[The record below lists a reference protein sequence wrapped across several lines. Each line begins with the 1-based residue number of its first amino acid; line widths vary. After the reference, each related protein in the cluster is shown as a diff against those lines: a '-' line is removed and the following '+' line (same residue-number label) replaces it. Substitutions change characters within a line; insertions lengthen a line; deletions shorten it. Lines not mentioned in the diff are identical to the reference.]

1 MVFVL
6 SRRDNVKKWMYVALF
21 LMIVAVFLASIF
33 TVGCAAGHGS
43 APASQNKRA
52 DLSLSVPD
60 ANTPSQKDKKL
71 LIPTHDHPAFGELR
85 ERRQKMVY
93 GQIERRGIHDQ
104 NVLNAMRTVP
114 RHTFVRGRDLRR
126 AYDDSPLP
134 IGLGQTI
141 SQPYIVA
148 YMTEFLKLD
157 PNSRVLEIGTGSGY
171 QAAVCAEIAAEVYT
185 IEILE
190 GLAESSE
197 KRLKEL
203 GYRNVWVKAA
213 DGYFGWP
220 EKGPFDAII
229 VTCAAGFV
237 PPPLTQQLKPNGI
250 MILPVGSPYGAQ
262 RLVLITKNRKG
273 KILSRGLIPVRFV
286 PMLGQITETKQ

>member
-1 MVFVL
+1 MKSKVPLFFLILLL
-6 SRRDNVKKWMYVALF
+6 SF
-21 LMIVAVFLASIF
+21 TSFF
-33 TVGCAAGHGS
+33 TVNSSMGPRHAFASGS
-43 APASQNKRA
+43 KQA
-52 DLSLSVPD
+52 DPNQVMSD
-60 ANTPSQKDKKL
+60 ANDPNQKDKKPL
-71 LIPTHDHPAFGELR
+71 PPTHDHPAFDELS
-85 ERRQKMVY
+85 EQRQKMVHR
-93 GQIERRGIHDQ
+93 QIERRGVSDP
-104 NVLNAMRTVP
+104 NVLSAMRTVP
-114 RHTFVRGRDLRR
+114 RHAFVRPGDLRR

-157 PNSRVLEIGTGSGY
+157 PNSKVLEIGTGSGY

-190 GLAESSE
+190 ELAESAE

-203 GYRNVWVKAA
+203 GYRNVSVKAA
-213 DGYFGWP
+213 DGYFGWL

-237 PPPLTQQLKPNGI
+237 PPPLTQQLKLNGI
-250 MILPVGSPYGAQ
+250 MILPLGSPYGAQ
-262 RLVLITKNRKG
+262 RLVLITKDHKG